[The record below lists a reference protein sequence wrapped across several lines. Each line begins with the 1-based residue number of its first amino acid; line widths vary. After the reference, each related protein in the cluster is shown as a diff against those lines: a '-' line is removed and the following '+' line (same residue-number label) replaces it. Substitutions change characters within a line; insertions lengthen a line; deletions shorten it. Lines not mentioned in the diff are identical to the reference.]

1 MGLTRVFQ
9 PIRIRGIDVPNRIVR
24 AAHGTAL
31 GSPPTLLGGEDWLA
45 YHVARARGGVGLTI
59 LEAATV
65 HPSSGGLGV
74 LDDAA
79 IDARMTAPAL
89 TGRSGTPAPVY
100 RCDPSCLRMADV
112 TQPVSPP

>member
-45 YHVARARGGVGLTI
+45 YHVA
-59 LEAATV
+59 
-65 HPSSGGLGV
+65 
-74 LDDAA
+74 
-79 IDARMTAPAL
+79 
-89 TGRSGTPAPVY
+89 
-100 RCDPSCLRMADV
+100 
-112 TQPVSPP
+112 